1 VAKSKYVFGQK
12 YYNKALAK
20 KHINY
25 MLFNMLNPEGE
36 RSAKAHLM
44 LKRTTEPELRLM
56 GKFEDIWFRE
66 YQEMENNNV

>member
-1 VAKSKYVFGQK
+1 MPYKYVFGQK
-12 YYNKALAK
+12 YYNKALSK

-25 MLFNMLNPEGE
+25 MLFNMLGEPEGE
-36 RSAKAHLM
+36 RSAKAYLM

-66 YQEMENNNV
+66 YEEMEESK